1 MKMTALSRLWLEE
14 LLSNSRKSIDRDD
27 KITELL
33 DLKRERYDKVY
44 MKMALEWAKLSYCK
58 RAQVGSLI
66 VKEGMI
72 ISDGFNGAPTGYN
85 NDCEDCDDK
94 THWYILHS
102 EANAILK
109 CAKNG
114 VSCKDATIYLT
125 HSPCKECAKLI
136 YQSGI
141 KRLVYNTEYR
151 DNEGIEFLWES
162 GVEVEFLDNKLD

>member
-1 MKMTALSRLWLEE
+1 MSKQT
-14 LLSNSRKSIDRDD
+14 
-27 KITELL
+27 
-33 DLKRERYDKVY
+33 RYDKVY
-44 MKMALEWAKLSYCK
+44 MKMALEWAKLSYCE

-66 VKEGMI
+66 VKDGMI
-72 ISDGFNGAPTGYN
+72 ISDGFNGAPTGYDN
-85 NDCEDCDDK
+85 ECEDCNDK

-141 KRLVYNTEYR
+141 KRIVYNTDYR
-151 DNEGIEFLWES
+151 DNEGINFLQES
-162 GVEVEFLDNKLD
+162 GLVIDFLKNELN

>member
-1 MKMTALSRLWLEE
+1 
-14 LLSNSRKSIDRDD
+14 
-27 KITELL
+27 
-33 DLKRERYDKVY
+33 

-66 VKEGMI
+66 VKDGMI

-94 THWYILHS
+94 TLWYILHS

-151 DNEGIEFLWES
+151 DNEGIEFLSES
-162 GVEVEFLDNKLD
+162 GLDIQFINNNLD

>member
-1 MKMTALSRLWLEE
+1 MSKQT
-14 LLSNSRKSIDRDD
+14 
-27 KITELL
+27 
-33 DLKRERYDKVY
+33 RYDKVY

-85 NDCEDCDDK
+85 NECEDCNDK
-94 THWYILHS
+94 THWYVLHS

-109 CAKNG
+109 FAKNG

-125 HSPCKECAKLI
+125 HSPCKECSKLI
-136 YQSGI
+136 YQSKI
-141 KRLVYNTEYR
+141 KRIVYNTEYR
-151 DNEGIEFLWES
+151 DNEGINFLINS
-162 GVEVEFLDNKLD
+162 GLEVDILQNKLD